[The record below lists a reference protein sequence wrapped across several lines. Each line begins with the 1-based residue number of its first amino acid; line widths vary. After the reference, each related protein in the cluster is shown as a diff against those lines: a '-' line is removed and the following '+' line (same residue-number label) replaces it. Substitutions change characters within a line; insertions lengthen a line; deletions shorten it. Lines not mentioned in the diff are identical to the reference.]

1 MASISPATPYPDKYH
16 AATRAGRV
24 VERTASDET
33 KLLLYALRSQAT
45 SGPCVIQSKWGMEIE
60 ARAKYETWC
69 NLGKM
74 ETFEAMRLYVKLID
88 EERPEW

>member
-45 SGPCVIQSKWGMEIE
+45 SGPCVIQSKWGMENE
-60 ARAKYETWC
+60 ARAKVRSIHWSPYDRVGVV
-69 NLGKM
+69 N
-74 ETFEAMRLYVKLID
+74 AD
-88 EERPEW
+88 P